1 MIKGW
6 TIKDFLVFILLP
18 LVIVVGGGWLIAWMS
33 PAGVGS
39 YAVIQL
45 SLFAVGVLVVGAA
58 VKRQRGRART
68 MDDFLSSIPRWGW
81 SLCAAVHGAVLGFV
95 LGLALQAPLVPM
107 MLGSFAVAA
116 VAGAFLPIYRR
127 R

>member
-18 LVIVVGGGWLIAWMS
+18 LVIVLGGGWLIAWMS

-39 YAVIQL
+39 YVVIQL

-68 MDDFLSSIPRWGW
+68 LDDFLSSIPRWGW
-81 SLCAAVHGAVLGFV
+81 SLGAGVHAAVLGFV
-95 LGLALQAPLVPM
+95 LGLALQAPLMPM

-116 VAGAFLPIYRR
+116 VAGAVLPICGRR
-127 R
+127 